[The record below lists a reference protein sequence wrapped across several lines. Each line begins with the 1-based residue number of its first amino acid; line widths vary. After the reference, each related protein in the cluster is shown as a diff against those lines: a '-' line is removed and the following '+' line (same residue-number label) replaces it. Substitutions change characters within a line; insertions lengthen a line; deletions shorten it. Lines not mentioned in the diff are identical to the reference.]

1 MTDILLLHHLHGLTA
16 GVTGLADGLRAG
28 GHTVHTPDLFEGRTF
43 ATLDEGADFARSVG
57 FDVVR
62 ARGVAAAEGLP
73 DDLVVAGISLGVMAA
88 QQLAQNRPGVRAALL
103 YEAFA
108 APENFGTWP
117 DGVPAQVHGM
127 EHDPFFGEEGD
138 LDAAR
143 EFAAGRDDVEVFAYP
158 GSVHLF
164 TDSTLPTYDA
174 DATRLVLDRSLE
186 LLGRLG

>member
-1 MTDILLLHHLHGLTA
+1 MAEILLLHHIQGLTA
-16 GVTGLADGLRAG
+16 GVVEFADALRAA

-43 ATLDEGADFARSVG
+43 GSLEEGSSYVEAAGFADI
-57 FDVVR
+57 R

-88 QQLAQNRPGVRAALL
+88 QQIAQNRPGVQGALL

-108 APENFGTWP
+108 DPSNFGTWP
-117 DGVPAQVHGM
+117 DGLPVQVHGM
-127 EHDPFFGEEGD
+127 TEDPFFGKEGD

-143 EFAAGRDDVEVFAYP
+143 QFAEGRDEAEVFAYT
-158 GSVHLF
+158 GDVHLF
-164 TDSTLPTYDA
+164 TDSSLPSFDA

-186 LLGRLG
+186 LLARL